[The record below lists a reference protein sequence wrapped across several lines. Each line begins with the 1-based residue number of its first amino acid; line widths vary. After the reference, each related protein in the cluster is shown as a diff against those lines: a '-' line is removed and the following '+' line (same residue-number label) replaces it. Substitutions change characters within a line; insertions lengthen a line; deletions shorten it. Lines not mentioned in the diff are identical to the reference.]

1 MGPKRGHLT
10 TALPR
15 QLREELGLPDR
26 YAGKRRRQQ
35 QKQSLSRKE
44 RRKQERDLR
53 KKKQKQRQF
62 QRAPSS
68 DEEDVSDDEL
78 EGFDGDEE
86 EEEIPE
92 DAATS
97 SDESDEQDEPKE
109 KKSSSKSRKIPKHV
123 QEQLAQDDAEIAML
137 EKKLGIKGRKK
148 LPKIF
153 EEEGLAELL
162 GDLGADSEE
171 EETRKRKR
179 EDNEWLQ
186 RKRRKAQ
193 GTASE
198 DEESEEDDMFEDED
212 ELDDLDGIEEDE
224 GDEDLE
230 DDEIIEGDED
240 DEDGVD
246 DEDEEDGEED
256 EDEDEDFSGFDDE
269 DDEEDDEEDSRKE
282 QPKKRENPY
291 VAPVSSSN
299 RPKYV
304 PPSLRAPDPDS
315 EEQVRLRRQAQ
326 GALNKLSE
334 SNLISILG
342 EVEKLYREY
351 PRQNVTSTLA
361 TLLLNLVMD
370 RVSLQDTFVILHA
383 GFIAAIYKV
392 IGMDFGA
399 EIVQRLVESFD
410 KIAADEQAK
419 EGKQNLNLMSLLS
432 QLYNFHVVG
441 SNLVFD
447 YIRLF
452 LQEINETN
460 TELLL
465 KIIRST
471 YFWMKHFFFLIP
483 MLTFCRL
490 WPSTPS
496 GRPICSQR
504 HRAPDPTCR
513 RSRWRRRAVRAN
525 KIYDRNHHGPEEQPP
540 QDGHRRIWPS
550 GRTYRQDAQ
559 DPGVTQQSV
568 NSPSYGTATCLAR
581 GYSQCGQAGQMV
593 ACRGELARR
602 PARSGA
608 PGTCQRS
615 FRSTIKD
622 R

>member
-1 MGPKRGHLT
+1 MK
-10 TALPR
+10 
-15 QLREELGLPDR
+15 
-26 YAGKRRRQQ
+26 
-35 QKQSLSRKE
+35 
-44 RRKQERDLR
+44 

-62 QRAPSS
+62 QRHPSS
-68 DEEDVSDDEL
+68 EEEDISDDEV
-78 EGFDGDEE
+78 EGFEDDEE
-86 EEEIPE
+86 ELPE
-92 DAATS
+92 DAESAS
-97 SDESDEQDEPKE
+97 SSEEPDEQDEPK
-109 KKSSSKSRKIPKHV
+109 KQQPRKIPKHV

-162 GDLGADSEE
+162 GDLGEDSEE
-171 EETRKRKR
+171 DETRKRKR
-179 EDNEWLQ
+179 DDDEWLQ

-193 GTASE
+193 GVASE
-198 DEESEEDDMFEDED
+198 DDESEEDEMLGSED
-212 ELDDLDGIEEDE
+212 ELGDLDGIEEDE
-224 GDEDLE
+224 EDEDLE
-230 DDEIIEGDED
+230 DDEIMEGDED
-240 DEDGVD
+240 
-246 DEDEEDGEED
+246 EEEVGEED
-256 EDEDEDFSGFDDE
+256 EDGEDGEEEEEEEEDGEFSGFDEDDE
-269 DDEEDDEEDSRKE
+269 DDEEDEDSRKE
-282 QPKKRENPY
+282 QPKKKENPY

-351 PRQNVTSTLA
+351 PRQSVTSTLA

-399 EIVQRLVESFD
+399 EIVQRLVENFD

-452 LQEINETN
+452 LQEIDAEALGEDRGAGLHNETT

-465 KIIRST
+465 NIIRRMYSSLPLRA
-471 YFWMKHFFFLIP
+471 FP
-483 MLTFCRL
+483 RL
-490 WPSTPS
+490 
-496 GRPICSQR
+496 C
-504 HRAPDPTCR
+504 
-513 RSRWRRRAVRAN
+513 
-525 KIYDRNHHGPEEQPP
+525 EL
-540 QDGHRRIWPS
+540 
-550 GRTYRQDAQ
+550 
-559 DPGVTQQSV
+559 SV
-568 NSPSYGTATCLAR
+568 
-581 GYSQCGQAGQMV
+581 
-593 ACRGELARR
+593 
-602 PARSGA
+602 
-608 PGTCQRS
+608 
-615 FRSTIKD
+615 
-622 R
+622 

>member
-1 MGPKRGHLT
+1 MGPRRGHVT

-26 YAGKRRRQQ
+26 YGERKLRRQQ
-35 QKQSLSRKE
+35 QTQSLSRKE
-44 RRKQERDLR
+44 RRKAERDLK

-62 QRAPSS
+62 QRHPSS
-68 DEEDVSDDEL
+68 EEEDISDDEV
-78 EGFDGDEE
+78 EGFEDDEE
-86 EEEIPE
+86 ELPE
-92 DAATS
+92 DAESAS
-97 SDESDEQDEPKE
+97 SSEEPDEQDEPK
-109 KKSSSKSRKIPKHV
+109 KQQPRKIPKHV

-162 GDLGADSEE
+162 GDLGEDSEE
-171 EETRKRKR
+171 DETRKRKR
-179 EDNEWLQ
+179 DDDEWLQ

-193 GTASE
+193 GVASE
-198 DEESEEDDMFEDED
+198 DDESEEDEMLGSED
-212 ELDDLDGIEEDE
+212 ELGDLDGIEEDE
-224 GDEDLE
+224 EDEDLE
-230 DDEIIEGDED
+230 DDEIMEGDED
-240 DEDGVD
+240 
-246 DEDEEDGEED
+246 EEEVGEED
-256 EDEDEDFSGFDDE
+256 EDGEDGEEEEEEEEDGEFSGFDEDDE
-269 DDEEDDEEDSRKE
+269 DDEEDEDSRKE
-282 QPKKRENPY
+282 QPKKKENPY

-351 PRQNVTSTLA
+351 PRQSVTSTLA

-399 EIVQRLVESFD
+399 EIVQRLVENFD

-465 KIIRST
+465 KIIRSMYSSLPLRAFT
-471 YFWMKHFFFLIP
+471 
-483 MLTFCRL
+483 RL
-490 WPSTPS
+490 
-496 GRPICSQR
+496 C
-504 HRAPDPTCR
+504 
-513 RSRWRRRAVRAN
+513 
-525 KIYDRNHHGPEEQPP
+525 
-540 QDGHRRIWPS
+540 
-550 GRTYRQDAQ
+550 
-559 DPGVTQQSV
+559 
-568 NSPSYGTATCLAR
+568 
-581 GYSQCGQAGQMV
+581 
-593 ACRGELARR
+593 
-602 PARSGA
+602 
-608 PGTCQRS
+608 
-615 FRSTIKD
+615 
-622 R
+622 